1 MEEQGMNKRVQ
12 EVTIIGGGI
21 AGPVTALALHKAGI
35 RATVYESYPSTADG
49 LGGTIALAPNGM
61 PALEIV
67 GVADAVLADAEPAH
81 RQVMAVGAKR
91 VAMPALTGVE
101 PYRVVRRS
109 DLYRILHERATA
121 EGVTIEHGRR
131 LVEAHEKGDR
141 VTAVFADGSAVTADV
156 LVGADGVQSTVRR
169 LIDPD
174 APGPRYTGMLA
185 FEGVS
190 AIEVPEE
197 PGTMTFAFGK
207 RGYYIYWPALGG
219 GTTFGVN
226 VPHPRPLTIKETR
239 AVPSREWMATLLGV
253 YGEDTP
259 GGDLLRNLPPEK
271 LQANGALYI
280 MPPVP
285 NWYRGRLVLVGD
297 AVHAPSNSSGQ
308 GASLAIESAI
318 ELARCL
324 RDLPDVS
331 EAFATYERSRR
342 ARVERIAARAAK
354 INHTKAPGPVARVLM
369 PVIMPIFMKLAM
381 KPEKMLGPDQRYR
394 IDWPATA

>member
-1 MEEQGMNKRVQ
+1 MTKRVH
-12 EVTIIGGGI
+12 EVAIIGGGI

-49 LGGTIALAPNGM
+49 LGGTIALAPNGLA
-61 PALEIV
+61 ALEIV
-67 GVADAVLADAEPAH
+67 GAADAVRAVAEPAH
-81 RQVMAVGAKR
+81 RQVMAVGGKH

-101 PYRVVRRS
+101 PYQVVRRG
-109 DLYRILHERATA
+109 DLYRILHDRATS
-121 EGVTIEHGRR
+121 EGITIEHGRR
-131 LVEAHEKGDR
+131 LTEAREERDR
-141 VTAVFADGSAVTADV
+141 VTAVFADGSRSTADV

-169 LIDPD
+169 LIDPE

-190 AIEVPEE
+190 AAEVPEE
-197 PGTMTFAFGK
+197 VGTMTFAFGE
-207 RGYYIYWPALGG
+207 RGYYIYWPALAG

-226 VPHPRPLTIKETR
+226 VPYPRPLTIKEAR

-253 YGEDTP
+253 YGEDVP
-259 GGDLLRNLPPEK
+259 GGDLLRNLPPQE
-271 LQANGALYI
+271 LQINGALHI

-285 NWYRGRLVLVGD
+285 CWHRGRLVLVGD

-324 RDLPDVS
+324 RDVEDVS
-331 EAFATYERSRR
+331 EAFATYERIRR

-369 PVIMPIFMKLAM
+369 PVIMPVFLKLVM
-381 KPEKMLGPDQRYR
+381 KPEKTLGPDQRYR
-394 IDWPATA
+394 IDWPATV

>member
-1 MEEQGMNKRVQ
+1 
-12 EVTIIGGGI
+12 
-21 AGPVTALALHKAGI
+21 
-35 RATVYESYPSTADG
+35 
-49 LGGTIALAPNGM
+49 
-61 PALEIV
+61 
-67 GVADAVLADAEPAH
+67 
-81 RQVMAVGAKR
+81 MAVGAKR
-91 VAMPALTGVE
+91 DAMPALTGVE
-101 PYRVVRRS
+101 PYQVVRRS
-109 DLYRILHERATA
+109 DLYRILHDRATA

-131 LVEAHEKGDR
+131 LTEAREEGDR
-141 VTAVFADGSAVTADV
+141 VTAVFADGSTVTADV

-190 AIEVPEE
+190 PFEVPEE

-226 VPHPRPLTIKETR
+226 LPHPRPLTIKEAR
-239 AVPSREWMATLLGV
+239 AVPSREWMATLLDV
-253 YGEDTP
+253 YGEDVP
-259 GGDLLRNLPPEK
+259 GGELLRPLSPEK
-271 LQANGALYI
+271 LQVSGALYI

-285 NWYRGRLVLVGD
+285 RWHRGRLVLVGD

-324 RDLPDVS
+324 RDVEDVS
-331 EAFATYERSRR
+331 EAFATYERARR

-354 INHTKAPGPVARVLM
+354 INHAKAPGSVARALM
-369 PVIMPIFMKLAM
+369 PVIMPVFMKLVM
-381 KPEKMLGPDQRYR
+381 KPEKTLGPDQRYR
-394 IDWPATA
+394 IDWPARLSHNPTR